1 MLLKLIASL
10 LLLSMMSCT
19 AVKPVNTDA
28 KINYKHDRTVANQAL
43 VLKDEI
49 YEIQPNNSTIKFRV
63 DSPFGDVWGSFHDF
77 EGSFIM
83 LNNGINNQSA
93 VVTINTRSLHVDSTF
108 IKKVL
113 KSEIFF
119 NVERYPSIHFA
130 GGRFEWIDDKSAVLK
145 GYMTLNNITRP
156 TTFYV
161 ELVKSKIESNYSEY
175 VTVKASTTIKRS
187 DFGIHALMPAV
198 SDNVDIYM
206 DINALKKNTTVSMI

>member
-19 AVKPVNTDA
+19 AFKPVNTDA
-28 KINYKHDRTVANQAL
+28 KINYKHDRTVANQAF
-43 VLKDEI
+43 VLKDEL

>member
-28 KINYKHDRTVANQAL
+28 KINYKHDRIIANQAL